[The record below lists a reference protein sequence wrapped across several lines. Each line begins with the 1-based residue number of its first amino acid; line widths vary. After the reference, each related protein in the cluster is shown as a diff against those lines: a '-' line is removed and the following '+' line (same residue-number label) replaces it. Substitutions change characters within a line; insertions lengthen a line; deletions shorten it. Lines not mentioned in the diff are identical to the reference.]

1 MLQTSPKWA
10 KWPRGQKENRG
21 AVLEVIPPP
30 IWVLPAESLDIMEQE
45 KKKKTLLCLSK
56 FLTLRNH
63 EQNEIV

>member
-45 KKKKTLLCLSK
+45 KKKKKPYCACLNSWHSETMSK
-56 FLTLRNH
+56 MK
-63 EQNEIV
+63 